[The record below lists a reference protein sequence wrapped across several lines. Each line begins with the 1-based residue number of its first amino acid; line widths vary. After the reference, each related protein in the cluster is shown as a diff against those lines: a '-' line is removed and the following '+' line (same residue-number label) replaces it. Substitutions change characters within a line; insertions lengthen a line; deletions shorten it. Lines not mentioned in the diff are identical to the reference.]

1 VSDIVAMLE
10 QWELANFKPEYQF
23 VDRQYAI
30 GKAHSVS
37 VLWRGGEVDAILE
50 KEADVLQWMMRCS
63 GIRRSRKAGCLKISR
78 ARIRG
83 RSRVFFAKSCNC
95 FLVTFVSEQA
105 FSRCSCESG
114 EKSKSPVFTADSR
127 ALSQALTWGGI
138 GVLAL

>member
-83 RSRVFFAKSCNC
+83 RSRVFLQNLAIASSLLLFPNKLSHAAPANQVKNLSRL
-95 FLVTFVSEQA
+95 FLLPT
-105 FSRCSCESG
+105 RG
-114 EKSKSPVFTADSR
+114 P
-127 ALSQALTWGGI
+127 
-138 GVLAL
+138 